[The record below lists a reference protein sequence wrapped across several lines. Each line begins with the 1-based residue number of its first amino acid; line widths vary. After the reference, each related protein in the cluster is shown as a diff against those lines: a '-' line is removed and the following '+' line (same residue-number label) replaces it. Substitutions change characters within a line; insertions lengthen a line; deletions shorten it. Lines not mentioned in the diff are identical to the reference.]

1 MRTNTTREKS
11 FFQKLTSKSLY
22 KFGFVG
28 LIPNFGLISCGVLL
42 FQGFIRKD
50 IKMKIIGLGGI
61 LFTPVFW
68 YVYLNSDFHKKHLI
82 QFTNIQLNEIVKDL
96 EFYKSKNGKYP
107 DSLPELQP
115 QSRFF
120 NDDQLFTSEFNFKET
135 KPARFYYKK
144 QKSDYVLK
152 SLGPDLILNTEDDI
166 NPELK

>member
-11 FFQKLTSKSLY
+11 FFQKLTSKSRY

-115 QSRFF
+115 
-120 NDDQLFTSEFNFKET
+120 
-135 KPARFYYKK
+135 
-144 QKSDYVLK
+144 
-152 SLGPDLILNTEDDI
+152 
-166 NPELK
+166 